1 MVFFFLKYE
10 TRIVE
15 CSSVEHYRW
24 DDAGYSLIF
33 SLLQPSTAVISFRH
47 TTDVFFLI
55 TPCFHAIDISPP
67 PAVPLLYRAKG
78 DFYLINVHYWN
89 HVNFFYQITIILKK
103 CYSYKELSHFDF
115 MVDIRK
121 PNRLIHWCSWVL
133 IFVVIVKST
142 FSRKCIIRGQICACG
157 DVTYRVNN
165 EIQKKNRRWLKIIS
179 MKLLIWYWYC

>member
-1 MVFFFLKYE
+1 MF
-10 TRIVE
+10 
-15 CSSVEHYRW
+15 
-24 DDAGYSLIF
+24 
-33 SLLQPSTAVISFRH
+33 
-47 TTDVFFLI
+47 
-55 TPCFHAIDISPP
+55 PCDRYIPL

-89 HVNFFYQITIILKK
+89 HVNFFFYQITIILKK

-121 PNRLIHWCSWVL
+121 ANRLIHWCSWVS

-142 FSRKCIIRGQICACG
+142 FSRKCIIRGQIYACG

-165 EIQKKNRRWLKIIS
+165 EIQKKKKSALTKNNINETINLILI
-179 MKLLIWYWYC
+179 LLILLLLTKSSSD

>member
-1 MVFFFLKYE
+1 MQQW
-10 TRIVE
+10 
-15 CSSVEHYRW
+15 W

-33 SLLQPSTAVISFRH
+33 SLPQPSTAVISFRH

-55 TPCFHAIDISPP
+55 TPCFHAIDIYPP
-67 PAVPLLYRAKG
+67 PPTVPLLYRAKG

-89 HVNFFYQITIILKK
+89 HVIFFYQITIILKK

-115 MVDIRK
+115 IVDIRK
-121 PNRLIHWCSWVL
+121 PNRLIHWCSWVS